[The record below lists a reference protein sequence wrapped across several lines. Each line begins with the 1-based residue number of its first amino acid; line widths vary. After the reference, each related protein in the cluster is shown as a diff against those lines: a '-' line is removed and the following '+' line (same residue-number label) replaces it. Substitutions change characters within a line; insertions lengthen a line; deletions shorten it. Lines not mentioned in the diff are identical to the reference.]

1 MNNENGRIK
10 RDFKLVKDRD
20 FMITMRIRFWVFT
33 EHKQREKL
41 FLFFLSL
48 SLSFAVEVK
57 NILRPKK
64 NCDIWLR
71 N

>member
-48 SLSFAVEVK
+48 SLSLVRCVS
-57 NILRPKK
+57 KK
-64 NCDIWLR
+64 YSETEEKL
-71 N
+71 